1 MGYGSCKEIAIMV
14 LLNDVN
20 LGALGDDS
28 QDQIKSLVKQINEQ
42 GRLISNEDR
51 TKIIKDASG
60 TPRILFGE
68 GPDQFYGMK
77 VSKEGFDVTGAAD
90 GDLVFNSDQNVFKI
104 VDSGEWT
111 NTTPVS
117 PSAPGVG
124 NYGQDTF
131 SETVVT
137 HNLGFVPA
145 VVAYIDTGAGES
157 ILMPWTTFGAFS
169 TSSAIWQ
176 TFSLLPSTTTLV
188 FSVRTLIYGASTQSN
203 PAGSITIKYYLLQES
218 AS

>member
-1 MGYGSCKEIAIMV
+1 MA

-77 VSKEGFDVTGAAD
+77 VSQEGIDVTSANND
-90 GDLVFNSDQNVFKI
+90 ELVFNSDQNVFKI
-104 VDSGEWT
+104 VQTGTASVTKPATTTSGT
-111 NTTPVS
+111 QTI
-117 PSAPGVG
+117 A
-124 NYGQDTF
+124 
-131 SETVVT
+131 
-137 HNLGFVPA
+137 HNLGYAPQIIAYLYDSDDNTYNPTPVMGISWSGANAGKFNILYEAFVDNTNIYLRVITP
-145 VVAYIDTGAGES
+145 DTGANT
-157 ILMPWTTFGAFS
+157 LYTNAY
-169 TSSAIWQ
+169 
-176 TFSLLPSTTTLV
+176 TFS
-188 FSVRTLIYGASTQSN
+188 F
-203 PAGSITIKYYLLQES
+203 KYYLLQES